1 MVTFAGK
8 TPVKVAL
15 PGLLAVIQMLEVTGP
30 CDFFFVKSHTGK
42 KKHKKGCNAE
52 EDSILVC
59 GMVS

>member
-15 PGLLAVIQMLEVTGP
+15 PGLWAVIQMLEVTGP
-30 CDFFFVKSHTGK
+30 CDFFVRSKTGK
-42 KKHKKGCNAE
+42 KKHKKRCNAE
-52 EDSILVC
+52 EDGILVC